1 MNFIVKIYA
10 VSESIVRK
18 KSDLIAKIRHWG

>member
-1 MNFIVKIYA
+1 MNFIAKIYV
-10 VSESIVRK
+10 VSENIVRK